1 MSILVIDVGTSGV
14 RSAVV
19 NTDGTLRFDVR
30 QANLPDSPMPGL
42 VEFDATI
49 MWEAARATALS
60 ALAQADDVSA
70 IGVTNQRASVIA
82 WDRATGVPTGPG
94 LGWQDLRTLGD
105 CLVWQAEGHRFSPNG
120 SSTKIA
126 HLLADAGAGD
136 FCVGTVDS
144 WLIWN
149 LTDGRNHVIDSSN
162 AGVTELTELTAA
174 TWNPDVCATLGI
186 PLAALPTIVDSIGV
200 VGEASALPGSLP
212 IAGIAGDQQASLIG
226 QGCVTS
232 GAAKITFGTGA
243 MLDVCVGTTRPSF
256 DKQSDNGTFPIV
268 AWSGNNETVWGV
280 EAVMLA
286 AGTNVE
292 WLVEDMG
299 LIASPGES
307 HDVAASVDTTDGVI
321 YVPALMGLGTPHW
334 DFGARGT
341 LLGLTRGSTKAHIT
355 RAVLEG
361 VANRGADL
369 VEAAEADTGLTL
381 ATLRVDGGM
390 SVNPTFVQALANA
403 TGRTVE
409 TAAEAESTTLGAA
422 YLAGVATGVWP
433 DLATAARE
441 TSPRS
446 IVDPNAEVDRDKWKD
461 AIGRSGEWYPE
472 LSGIKF

>member
-14 RSAVV
+14 RSAIV

-42 VEFDATI
+42 VEFDATV
-49 MWEAARATALS
+49 MWEAVKATALS
-60 ALAQADDVSA
+60 ALDQADDVTA
-70 IGVTNQRASVIA
+70 IGITNQRASVIV
-82 WDRATGVPTGPG
+82 WDRGTGVPVAPG

-120 SSTKIA
+120 SATKIA
-126 HLLADAGAGD
+126 HLLTNAGDRD

-149 LTDGRNHVIDSSN
+149 LTEGRNHVIDASN
-162 AGVTELTELTAA
+162 AGVTELTKLTGAE
-174 TWNPDVCATLGI
+174 WNPEVCATLNI
-186 PLAALPTIVDSIGV
+186 ALLSLPTIVNSAGV

-226 QGCVTS
+226 QGCVTP
-232 GAAKITFGTGA
+232 GAAKITFGTGG
-243 MLDVCVGTTRPSF
+243 MLDVCVGTERPKF
-256 DKQSDNGTFPIV
+256 DKQSANGTFPII
-268 AWSGNNETVWGV
+268 AWQADGETTWGV
-280 EAVMLA
+280 EAIMLA
-286 AGTNVE
+286 AGSNVE

-299 LIASPGES
+299 LISSPAES
-307 HDVAASVDTTDGVI
+307 HQLAASVESTDGVI
-321 YVPALMGLGTPHW
+321 YVPALMGLGTPNW

-341 LLGLTRGSTKAHIT
+341 LLGLTRGSTKAHII

-381 ATLRVDGGM
+381 GTLRVDGGM

-409 TAAEAESTTLGAA
+409 TAAEPESTTLGAA

-433 DLATAARE
+433 DLATAASGSAPGSVVE
-441 TSPRS
+441 
-446 IVDPNAEVDRDKWKD
+446 PNAETDRDKWKL
-461 AIGRSGEWYPE
+461 AVERSGEWYPE